1 MRFYLAEVE
10 EQNSKWFTSRRE
22 AKKWANREFS
32 EYKKWHDEKVREEHE
47 YHVPRNSHLFARK
60 KWTSPLDGR
69 IIHAITITPV
79 DVPTD
84 KQGLLRFLNSNWPN
98 Y

>member
-10 EQNSKWFTSRRE
+10 QQNTKWFTSRRE
-22 AKKWANREFS
+22 AEKWANREFA
-32 EYKKWHDEKVREEHE
+32 EYKEWHDKKVREEHR

-60 KWTSPLDGR
+60 KWKSPFDNT
-69 IIHAITITPV
+69 IINAISITPV

-84 KQGLLRFLNSNWPN
+84 KQGLLRFLNVNCTE
-98 Y
+98 